1 MVETKPKYADICQG
15 IARFFQ
21 NLDTEVHT
29 DAYQPVQQILKTQ
42 EENSNTLIQTWNN
55 RDTKWQK
62 RQKKITINWIHQQR
76 KLWHFGNIL
85 EVNDVNKPWHIFQ
98 HTSLLNK

>member
-21 NLDTEVHT
+21 NLDIEVHT
-29 DAYQPVQQILKTQ
+29 DAYQPVQQTWKTQ

-55 RDTKWQK
+55 RDTKWQTK
-62 RQKKITINWIHQQR
+62 SNQLDPPAEEAVKFWKYPWNKWR
-76 KLWHFGNIL
+76 K
-85 EVNDVNKPWHIFQ
+85 
-98 HTSLLNK
+98 

>member
-21 NLDTEVHT
+21 NLDIEVHT
-29 DAYQPVQQILKTQ
+29 DAYQPARQSWKTQ
-42 EENSNTLIQTWNN
+42 EENSNTLIQTGNN

-62 RQKKITINWIHQQR
+62 RQKKYNQLDPPAEQAVTFWKYLWNKWR
-76 KLWHFGNIL
+76 K
-85 EVNDVNKPWHIFQ
+85 
-98 HTSLLNK
+98 